1 MKYII
6 IACLSCFLFSAAF
19 TQANGPTV
27 EEKRESQRHLGVRQG
42 EEVEYCSTHWKRQEM
57 MEKHPALKALY
68 EKHQRSLDEEY
79 REFIA
84 DRSSNPE
91 AKAGVVYTIP
101 VVFHVLHQNTAE
113 NISYDQ
119 VVDAVSI
126 LNRDFRLNNA
136 DAGSVQSSFS
146 GMPADAEIEFALATI
161 APNGDCFNGVTRT

>member
-91 AKAGVVYTIP
+91 AKA
-101 VVFHVLHQNTAE
+101 A
-113 NISYDQ
+113 
-119 VVDAVSI
+119 
-126 LNRDFRLNNA
+126 
-136 DAGSVQSSFS
+136 SF
-146 GMPADAEIEFALATI
+146 IRFL
-161 APNGDCFNGVTRT
+161 